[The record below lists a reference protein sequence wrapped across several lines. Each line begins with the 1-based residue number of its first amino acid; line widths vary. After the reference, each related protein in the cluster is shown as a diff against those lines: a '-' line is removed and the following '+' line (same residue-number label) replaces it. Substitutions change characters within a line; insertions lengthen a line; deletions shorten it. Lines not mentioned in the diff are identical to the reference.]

1 MAWAPCCVTSIRRRF
16 APDRS
21 GPWRDARIA
30 WGRRCT
36 NSSPF
41 VTSNRADIL
50 AVLFGPMLAPPP
62 LPTKEQNKI
71 LWVPKDPSAGALTLD
86 AHLVGTSENLDIVYG
101 AR

>member
-1 MAWAPCCVTSIRRRF
+1 
-16 APDRS
+16 
-21 GPWRDARIA
+21 
-30 WGRRCT
+30 
-36 NSSPF
+36 
-41 VTSNRADIL
+41 
-50 AVLFGPMLAPPP
+50 MLAPPP